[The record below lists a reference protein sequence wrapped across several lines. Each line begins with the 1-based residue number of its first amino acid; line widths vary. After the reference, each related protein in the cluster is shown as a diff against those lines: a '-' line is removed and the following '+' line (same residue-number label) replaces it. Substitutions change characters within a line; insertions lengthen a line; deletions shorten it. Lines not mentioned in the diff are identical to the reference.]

1 MFIVSLHYIV
11 GLDVI
16 DQHIEAHV
24 AYLKRQYAAGNF
36 LASGRKIPRTGGVI
50 LASVA
55 SMEKLNAILAEDPF
69 HKAGLAEYSITE
81 FTPSMAAE
89 GLEKLLN
96 R

>member
-16 DQHIEAHV
+16 DQHLDAHV

-36 LASGRKIPRTGGVI
+36 LASGRKVPRTGGVI
-50 LASVA
+50 LASV
-55 SMEKLNAILAEDPF
+55 SSKEKLHSILAEDPF
-69 HKAGLAEYSITE
+69 QKAGLAEYSITE
-81 FTPSMAAE
+81 FTPSMVAD
-89 GLEKLLN
+89 GLEKLLK